1 MPKCESF
8 CHVPNFDFF
17 LFEAKKK
24 NIWYNLDRKNIGKR
38 WDVVILMDKFE
49 QDAHICYPL
58 ELWIYRIKSPLL
70 RKTSPPTTI
79 GAIILIDTQISGMSA
94 SDLIYKSEFHEN
106 GKAPTK
112 FTACKVEPI

>member
-1 MPKCESF
+1 
-8 CHVPNFDFF
+8 
-17 LFEAKKK
+17 
-24 NIWYNLDRKNIGKR
+24 
-38 WDVVILMDKFE
+38 MDKFE

-58 ELWIYRIKSPLL
+58 ELWIYRIKGPLL

-112 FTACKVEPI
+112 FTACKVELI